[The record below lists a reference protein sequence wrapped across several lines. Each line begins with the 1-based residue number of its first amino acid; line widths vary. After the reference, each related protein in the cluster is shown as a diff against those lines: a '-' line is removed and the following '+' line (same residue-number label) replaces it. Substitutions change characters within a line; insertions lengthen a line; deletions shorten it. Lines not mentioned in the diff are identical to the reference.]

1 MSDDGV
7 ERERAVA
14 AEDLHDDTDE
24 EQRKEAQKKQALAR
38 SLHIDLANLDD

>member
-1 MSDDGV
+1 MAALSGRPTHMSDDGV

-24 EQRKEAQKKQALAR
+24 EQSHKRGTKA
-38 SLHIDLANLDD
+38 SVS